1 MRFIITLKPVTERQP
16 LLFNYQ
22 YPFMS
27 WIYGRLQDADQ
38 DYAAYLHQNG
48 YPVTHSLKSFKHFTF
63 SNFIIPQHII
73 QKIKAGDPCMW
84 LTREPIQV
92 IVSFCIDKAA
102 QDFIIG
108 LFNEQRLRLFNHQY
122 QAEFVIERV
131 ESLPEIILGNSIQ
144 LKTLSPMLVGKT
156 RTDGSTEYLSP
167 KDPDFAAFFAFN
179 LTEKYKS
186 LYPNSVS
193 LDLHSSAQLI
203 HFKLLRHDK
212 MKSRPIQI
220 KENKKNGTKV
230 RPFTNFSFELSGPTE
245 ILRVGYYGGFG
256 KNCAN
261 GLGCCEILSLSN

>member
-1 MRFIITLKPVTERQP
+1 MRLVLTLKPVANNQP
-16 LLFNYQ
+16 LIFNYQ

-27 WIYGRLQDADQ
+27 WIYGRLRDSDEK
-38 DYAAYLHQNG
+38 YAHFLHQTG
-48 YPVTHSLKSFKHFTF
+48 YQIIDSLKSFKHFTF

-73 QKIKAGDPCMW
+73 RKIQPGDPCMW
-84 LTREPIQV
+84 LTLEPIQV
-92 IVSFCIDKAA
+92 IVSFCIEKAA

-108 LFNEQRLRLFNHQY
+108 LFNDQRLRLFNHQY
-122 QAEFVIERV
+122 QAEFVVERV
-131 ESLPEIILGNSIQ
+131 ESLPEITLGNSIQ
-144 LKTLSPMLVGKT
+144 LKTLSPMLIGKT

-186 LYPNSVS
+186 LHPNSVS

-212 MKSRPIQI
+212 MKSRLIHI
-220 KENKKNGTKV
+220 KENKENETEV
-230 RPFTNFSFELSGPTE
+230 RPFTNFSFELSGPPE

-256 KNCAN
+256 KNTAN
-261 GLGCCEILSLSN
+261 GLGCCEIIENTL